1 MPYRSSIL
9 PLAAVAVGFLVSP
22 APAQPVSDNA
32 TTEAKDAFGST
43 VGAESLGIYSPSD
56 VRGLS
61 PTVAGNIRIE
71 GLYFDRQ
78 AEFTGRLVAGNRI
91 HVGTSALGYLFPAP
105 SGIADYR
112 LREPGAQ
119 AALTLMPV
127 LDTFGGA
134 RLEVDASL
142 PLVDDRLGV
151 VAGIGLYANRSADGR
166 TGKVVS
172 LAAVGRGRPLSGLIL
187 RPFWSRIRVR
197 EDQVAPILLGDG
209 LSLPPRLRRDRGIGQ
224 SWAAADRERLNYG
237 LIADADAGAF
247 LLRGG
252 LFRSADRSDRSFSLF
267 QEAAPLGTWS
277 ARAVTADPPRQ
288 SASTSGELRL
298 SRRFGA
304 VGAEHLLTVAARGR
318 RQQRLYGGGDR
329 RALPDASFG
338 SSEPVAQPDF
348 AFTTRTRDDV
358 AQRTYGVGYHAMLAG
373 SGELDL
379 GLQHTDY
386 RKRVSPPGAQPIFA
400 HDRLWL
406 FNAAATLQVASNL
419 VVYAGTSR
427 GLEEAQIAPETA
439 VNRDEA
445 PPAIRTRQVDGGLRW
460 RAERGVDLVAGLF
473 SIEKPYDGLDASN
486 RFRRLGSVRH
496 RGVEASLTASS
507 RNGLTLVAGAVLLD
521 ASLSGDERLSGQ
533 IGRRPTGIP
542 SHLVQASLD
551 WRPAGTWPWS
561 FDIAVT
567 HTGPEY
573 ADRLNRVRL
582 AAVTNVD
589 LGLRYR
595 FALGA
600 TPATLRL
607 HLLNATNAYGWDV
620 AGSNALRPAA
630 PRQLFARLIVDL

>member
-1 MPYRSSIL
+1 MRYRSSIL
-9 PLAAVAVGFLVSP
+9 AAAAVGFIVSP

-43 VGAESLGIYSPSD
+43 VGAESLGIYSPAD
-56 VRGLS
+56 VRGFS

-91 HVGTSALGYLFPAP
+91 HVGPSALGYLFPAP

-119 AALTLMPV
+119 PALTLMPV

-134 RLEVDASL
+134 RLEADASL
-142 PLVDDRLGV
+142 PLVGERLGIA
-151 VAGIGLYANRSADGR
+151 AGIGLYANRSADGR

-172 LAAVGRGRPLSGLIL
+172 LAAVGQGRPLPGLIL
-187 RPFWSRIRVR
+187 RPFWSRIRIDD
-197 EDQVAPILLGDG
+197 DQVAPILLGDG

-224 SWAAADRERLNYG
+224 SWAAADRERLTYG

-252 LFRSADRSDRSFSLF
+252 LFRSADRSERSFSLF
-267 QEAAPLGTWS
+267 QQAAPLGTWS
-277 ARAVTADPPRQ
+277 ARAVTADPPRM

-298 SRRFGA
+298 SRRFDAAGA
-304 VGAEHLLTVAARGR
+304 QHLLTIAARGR
-318 RQQRLYGGGDR
+318 RQQRVYGGGDR
-329 RALPDASFG
+329 RALPDVPFG
-338 SSEPVAQPDF
+338 STEAVAKPDF
-348 AFTTRTRDDV
+348 AFTTRTRDEV
-358 AQRTYGVGYHAMLAG
+358 EQRTYGVRYRAMLPG
-373 SGELDL
+373 RGELDL

-386 RKRVSPPGAQPIFA
+386 RKRVSPPGAAPIVA

-406 FNAAATLQVASNL
+406 FNAAATVEIASGL
-419 VVYAGTSR
+419 AVYAGTSR

-445 PPAIRTRQVDGGLRW
+445 PPAIRTRQVDGGFRW
-460 RAERGVDLVAGLF
+460 HAAPGFDLVAGLF
-473 SIEKPYDGLDASN
+473 SIAKPYDGLDASN

-496 RGVEASLTASS
+496 RGVEASLTASPGK
-507 RNGLTLVAGAVLLD
+507 GLTLVAGAVLLD

-533 IGRRPTGIP
+533 IGARPIGTP
-542 SHLVQASLD
+542 SHLLQASLD
-551 WRPAGTWPWS
+551 WRPASASPWS
-561 FDIAVT
+561 FDIVAT
-567 HTGPEY
+567 HSGPEF

-582 AAVTNVD
+582 APVTTVD

-600 TPATLRL
+600 MPATLRL
-607 HLLNATNAYGWDV
+607 HLLNATNGYGWDV
-620 AGSNALRPAA
+620 VGSNAFRPAA